1 MDEESPKKKI
11 SVNSFFEKVD
21 SVEKVASSA
30 LSKSDSVMNVANA
43 NKLLVE
49 SLQLTVE
56 TMQTEIKE
64 IANYIVIEKKLEK
77 DLREDR
83 LLEEQD
89 AQQKKDISEKFLD
102 LKAGPQGPKGPQ
114 GVKGEDFGG
123 KGGGGSL
130 LGTLMKLGSIAAL
143 VKFIAPTILPLAG
156 KFVFKTLLPALG
168 KSFVGG
174 FTKLGGFLAKGFT
187 GTLGKL
193 PLIGKGITSFGKGI
207 VSNFGKIGKTIAAL
221 LTGILGVGG
230 GAKGSES
237 NMSLPSTE
245 GGVDADDKEVEPE
258 KKENKLLEFAK
269 KGGVA
274 GYLGRKMFGGKDN
287 KDSKKLTT
295 VREKGKVVDGNVSQ
309 EKSDLMKRQ
318 IDIEEEIDFE
328 IEQGNFERVTELEK
342 ESEEIEKKL
351 FNSED
356 SVRPEKKENKLLEF
370 VKGGGLAGMA
380 YRKVFG
386 KNDQV
391 KPVMESNEVGSLEIP
406 KVDQT
411 NNSNNTT
418 QNVATQPPPST
429 VNDNTALVQ
438 ASAPQVSSAMIK
450 PTEAPIPFR
459 KLISSKKYLSV
470 SDMSKSGLPPEI
482 AKMIS

>member
-21 SVEKVASSA
+21 SIEKVASSA
-30 LSKSDSVMNVANA
+30 LSKSDSVMGVANA

-56 TMQTEIKE
+56 TMQTEIRD
-64 IANYIVIEKKLEK
+64 IANYIIVENKLEK
-77 DLREDR
+77 DLKEDR

-89 AQQKKDISEKFLD
+89 AQQKKDISKKFLD

-130 LGTLMKLGSIAAL
+130 LGTLLKLGSIAAL

-168 KSFVGG
+168 KAFVGG

-207 VSNFGKIGKTIAAL
+207 VSNFGKIGNTIAAL
-221 LTGILGVGG
+221 LTGILGVSGGGG
-230 GAKGSES
+230 GAKSSES
-237 NMSLPSTE
+237 NMSLSPTE

-258 KKENKLLEFAK
+258 KKENKLLEFVK

-274 GYLGRKMFGGKDN
+274 GYLGRKMFGDKKD
-287 KDSKKLTT
+287 DTT
-295 VREKGKVVDGNVSQ
+295 
-309 EKSDLMKRQ
+309 
-318 IDIEEEIDFE
+318 
-328 IEQGNFERVTELEK
+328 
-342 ESEEIEKKL
+342 EKKL
-351 FNSED
+351 DTRFDED
-356 SVRPEKKENKLLEF
+356 TGRAYVNGQEVDVEKYNEFKSLSPEQQAEQGLDFFKEDKEEIKPEKKENKLLEF

-380 YRKVFG
+380 YRKLFG

>member
-1 MDEESPKKKI
+1 MDEEQSKNKI
-11 SVNSFFEKVD
+11 NVNSFFERVD

-30 LSKSDSVMNVANA
+30 LAKSDSVMNVANA
-43 NKLLVE
+43 NKLLIE

-56 TMQTEIKE
+56 TMQTEIRD
-64 IANYIVIEKKLEK
+64 IANYIIVENKLEK
-77 DLREDR
+77 DLKEDR

-89 AQQKKDISEKFLD
+89 AQQKKDISKKFLD
-102 LKAGPQGPKGPQ
+102 LKAGPQGPQGPQ

-130 LGTLMKLGSIAAL
+130 LGTLLKLGSIAAL

-168 KSFVGG
+168 KAFVGG

-221 LTGILGVGG
+221 LTGILGVSGGG
-230 GAKGSES
+230 GAKGSKS
-237 NMSLPSTE
+237 NMSLSSTE
-245 GGVDADDKEVEPE
+245 GGVDADDKTEGGVDTDDKEVEPE
-258 KKENKLLEFAK
+258 KKENKLLEFVK

-274 GYLGRKMFGGKDN
+274 GYLGRKMFGGKDS

-328 IEQGNFERVTELEK
+328 IEQGNFKRVTELEK

-356 SVRPEKKENKLLEF
+356 
-370 VKGGGLAGMA
+370 
-380 YRKVFG
+380 
-386 KNDQV
+386 
-391 KPVMESNEVGSLEIP
+391 
-406 KVDQT
+406 
-411 NNSNNTT
+411 
-418 QNVATQPPPST
+418 
-429 VNDNTALVQ
+429 
-438 ASAPQVSSAMIK
+438 
-450 PTEAPIPFR
+450 
-459 KLISSKKYLSV
+459 
-470 SDMSKSGLPPEI
+470 
-482 AKMIS
+482 

>member
-21 SVEKVASSA
+21 SIEKVASSA
-30 LSKSDSVMNVANA
+30 LSKSDSVMGVANA

-56 TMQTEIKE
+56 TMQTEIRD
-64 IANYIVIEKKLEK
+64 IANYIIVENKLEK
-77 DLREDR
+77 DLKEDR

-89 AQQKKDISEKFLD
+89 AQQKKDISKKFLD

-123 KGGGGSL
+123 KGGGGGSL
-130 LGTLMKLGSIAAL
+130 LGTLLKLGSIAAL

-168 KSFVGG
+168 KAFVGG

-207 VSNFGKIGKTIAAL
+207 VSNFGKIGNTIAAL
-221 LTGILGVGG
+221 LTGILGVSGGG
-230 GAKGSES
+230 GAKSSES

-258 KKENKLLEFAK
+258 KKENKILEFVK

-274 GYLGRKMFGGKDN
+274 GYLGRKMFGDKKD
-287 KDSKKLTT
+287 DTT
-295 VREKGKVVDGNVSQ
+295 
-309 EKSDLMKRQ
+309 
-318 IDIEEEIDFE
+318 
-328 IEQGNFERVTELEK
+328 
-342 ESEEIEKKL
+342 EKKL
-351 FNSED
+351 DTRFDED
-356 SVRPEKKENKLLEF
+356 TGRAYVNGQEVDVEKYNEFKSLSPEQQAEQGLDFFKEDKEEIKPEKKENKLLEF